1 LALQREISN
10 AISYATSKGYQVH
23 PDAFAM
29 LKGLDNDVVKIVQ
42 DIIKRKIK
50 QKENFLIMVDDVKNH
65 INPEDKVAVTHFE
78 EIDKIDNIEISRL
91 SRSPIIEEQSSSS
104 FEQNSHKIV
113 LDPTPNVNTGEGVE
127 GYAAL
132 FRSRFEKSYRILA
145 LRPESKRITKIASVK
160 HNTNNAKVG
169 KSYNTEGGGNIS
181 FNKNSSSIVAGLL
194 MSKRSKKNGL
204 ELVIDDYS
212 GTMSALAVTEEI
224 KNLAMMLTLD
234 QMVMLEIENNNNNN
248 NNNNN
253 KSIQGFTIKNLTS
266 PDIPDHLPNRSKAE
280 YYAVLISDLHVGSK
294 YFMETEFT
302 RFLSW
307 LSSSEDELVR
317 KIRFLCVGGDL
328 IDGIG
333 IFPNQDKELLELN
346 TSKQMAHAIDL
357 LAKIP
362 KHIKVFIIPGNHD
375 PGRRSLP
382 QPSLPRKDA
391 DKLYSF
397 ENFTMLGNPAFLEL
411 NGVKVLMYHGQSLD
425 DIIATT
431 PGLSYS
437 KPAEAMKVLLKARH
451 LSPIYGQRTP
461 IAPEKEDM
469 MVIADIPDVF
479 HSGHVHVI
487 DVKNYRGTLI
497 VNSGAWQAQT
507 KFQQTMGIVPTPGF
521 AILINL
527 ATLQPFQMD
536 FNH

>member
-1 LALQREISN
+1 M
-10 AISYATSKGYQVH
+10 H

-42 DIIKRKIK
+42 DIIKMKIK
-50 QKENFLIMVDDVKNH
+50 QNENSLIKVDDIRNH
-65 INPEDKVAVTHFE
+65 INPEEDKVDVIDFE
-78 EIDKIDNIEISRL
+78 DISKIDDTKINKLSTTTTAAVIEY
-91 SRSPIIEEQSSSS
+91 SSS
-104 FEQNSHKIV
+104 FEQNSHKII
-113 LDPTPNVNTGEGVE
+113 LDPTPNINTGEGVE

-132 FRSRFEKSYRILA
+132 FRSRFEKSHRILA
-145 LRPESKRITKIASVK
+145 LRPESKRIIQIASVK
-160 HNTNNAKVG
+160 HNTNNAKAA
-169 KSYNTEGGGNIS
+169 KSYSSRTEGN
-181 FNKNSSSIVAGLL
+181 FVRNPSSVVAGLL
-194 MSKRSKKNGL
+194 MSKRSKKNGI

-212 GTMSALAVTEEI
+212 GTLSALAVTEEL
-224 KNLAMMLTLD
+224 KKLAMTLTLD
-234 QMVMLEIENNNNNN
+234 QMVMLEID
-248 NNNNN
+248 NNN
-253 KSIQGFTIKNLTS
+253 KSTQGFTIKNLAS

-294 YFMETEFT
+294 YFMETEFM
-302 RFLSW
+302 RFLTW
-307 LSSSEDELVR
+307 LSSSSEDELVR
-317 KIRFLCVGGDL
+317 KIRFLCIGGDL

-346 TSKQMAHAIDL
+346 TSKQMTHVIDL

-461 IAPEKEDM
+461 IAPEQEDM
-469 MVIADIPDVF
+469 MVISEVPDVF

-497 VNSGAWQAQT
+497 VNSGTWQAQT

>member
-1 LALQREISN
+1 M
-10 AISYATSKGYQVH
+10 H

-42 DIIKRKIK
+42 DIIKMKIK
-50 QKENFLIMVDDVKNH
+50 QNENSLIKVDDIRNH
-65 INPEDKVAVTHFE
+65 INPEEDKVGVIDFE
-78 EIDKIDNIEISRL
+78 DISKIDDTKINRL
-91 SRSPIIEEQSSSS
+91 STTTTAAVIEYSSS
-104 FEQNSHKIV
+104 FEQNSHKII
-113 LDPTPNVNTGEGVE
+113 LDPTPNINTGEGVE

-132 FRSRFEKSYRILA
+132 FRSRFEKSHRILA
-145 LRPESKRITKIASVK
+145 LRPESKRIIQIASVK
-160 HNTNNAKVG
+160 HNTNNAKAA
-169 KSYNTEGGGNIS
+169 KSYSSRTEGN
-181 FNKNSSSIVAGLL
+181 FVRNPSSVVAGLL
-194 MSKRSKKNGL
+194 MSKRSKKNGI

-212 GTMSALAVTEEI
+212 GTLSALAVTEEL
-224 KNLAMMLTLD
+224 KKLAMTLTLD
-234 QMVMLEIENNNNNN
+234 QMVMLEID
-248 NNNNN
+248 NNN
-253 KSIQGFTIKNLTS
+253 KSTQGFTIKNLAS

-294 YFMETEFT
+294 YFMETEFM
-302 RFLSW
+302 RFLTW

-317 KIRFLCVGGDL
+317 KIRFLCIGGDL

-346 TSKQMAHAIDL
+346 TSKQMAHVIDL

-461 IAPEKEDM
+461 IAPEQEDM
-469 MVIADIPDVF
+469 MVISEVPDVF

-497 VNSGAWQAQT
+497 VNSGTWQAQT

-536 FNH
+536 FINH

>member
-1 LALQREISN
+1 M
-10 AISYATSKGYQVH
+10 H

-42 DIIKRKIK
+42 DIIKMKIK
-50 QKENFLIMVDDVKNH
+50 QNENSLIKVDDIRNH
-65 INPEDKVAVTHFE
+65 INPEEDKVAVIDFE
-78 EIDKIDNIEISRL
+78 DIGKIDDTKINRL
-91 SRSPIIEEQSSSS
+91 STTTAAVIEYSSS
-104 FEQNSHKIV
+104 FEQNSHKII
-113 LDPTPNVNTGEGVE
+113 LDPTPNINTGEGVE

-132 FRSRFEKSYRILA
+132 FRSRFEKSHRILA
-145 LRPESKRITKIASVK
+145 LRPESKRIIQIASVK
-160 HNTNNAKVG
+160 HNTNNAKAA
-169 KSYNTEGGGNIS
+169 KSYSSRTEGN
-181 FNKNSSSIVAGLL
+181 FVRNPSSVVAGLL
-194 MSKRSKKNGL
+194 MSKRSKKNGI

-212 GTMSALAVTEEI
+212 GTLSALAVTEELKKI
-224 KNLAMMLTLD
+224 AMTLTLD
-234 QMVMLEIENNNNNN
+234 QMVMLEID
-248 NNNNN
+248 NNN
-253 KSIQGFTIKNLTS
+253 KSTQGFTIKNLAS

-294 YFMETEFT
+294 YFMETEFM
-302 RFLSW
+302 RFLTW

-317 KIRFLCVGGDL
+317 KIRFLCIGGDL

-346 TSKQMAHAIDL
+346 TSKQMAHVIDL

-461 IAPEKEDM
+461 IAPEQEDM
-469 MVIADIPDVF
+469 MVISEVPDVF
-479 HSGHVHVI
+479 HSGHVHVM

-497 VNSGAWQAQT
+497 VNSGTWQAQT

-536 FNH
+536 FINH

>member
-10 AISYATSKGYQVH
+10 AISYATSKGYQMH

-42 DIIKRKIK
+42 DIIKMKIK
-50 QKENFLIMVDDVKNH
+50 QNENSLIKVDDIRNH
-65 INPEDKVAVTHFE
+65 INPEEDKVDVIDFE
-78 EIDKIDNIEISRL
+78 DIGKIDDTKINRLTTTTAAVIEY
-91 SRSPIIEEQSSSS
+91 SSS
-104 FEQNSHKIV
+104 FEQNSHKII
-113 LDPTPNVNTGEGVE
+113 LDPTPNINTGEGVE

-132 FRSRFEKSYRILA
+132 FRSRFEKSHRILA
-145 LRPESKRITKIASVK
+145 LRPESKRIIQIASVK
-160 HNTNNAKVG
+160 HNTNNAKAA
-169 KSYNTEGGGNIS
+169 KSYSGRTEGN
-181 FNKNSSSIVAGLL
+181 FVRNPSSVVAGLL
-194 MSKRSKKNGL
+194 MSKRSKKNGI
-204 ELVIDDYS
+204 ELIIDDYS
-212 GTMSALAVTEEI
+212 GTLSALAVTEEL
-224 KNLAMMLTLD
+224 KKLAMTLTLD
-234 QMVMLEIENNNNNN
+234 QMVMLEIDNNNN
-248 NNNNN
+248 
-253 KSIQGFTIKNLTS
+253 T
-266 PDIPDHLPNRSKAE
+266 NRSKAE

-294 YFMETEFT
+294 YFMETEFM
-302 RFLSW
+302 RFLTW

-317 KIRFLCVGGDL
+317 KIRFLCIGGDL

-346 TSKQMAHAIDL
+346 TSKQMAHVIDL

-461 IAPEKEDM
+461 IAPEQEDM
-469 MVIADIPDVF
+469 MVISEVPDVF

-497 VNSGAWQAQT
+497 VNSGTWQAQT